1 MKCFNDFR
9 NIPYFENLKEKWLEM
24 KESSES
30 YRGIVVL
37 KKISVNIYFKSNLKF
52 NISSKFSYI
61 FFVRLC
67 SNHFKIG
74 ELVSTK

>member
-1 MKCFNDFR
+1 MKCFNEIPIDFR

-37 KKISVNIYFKSNLKF
+37 KKYMLIFILKV
-52 NISSKFSYI
+52 I
-61 FFVRLC
+61 
-67 SNHFKIG
+67 
-74 ELVSTK
+74 